1 MGLETLKQVHLSIL
15 LAITLPLY
23 VYCPHAPPSLHI
35 IHLHTGHYGTG
46 VLSYYIFLRWLMYL
60 NLILFLMWTSFVIIP
75 QAVWRSSAEGQLA
88 YEIAS
93 APRRTCVLQDFNASL
108 GAVFCPRNVTVF
120 NATTCATP
128 TRSTFVS
135 SECFQDGS
143 VLREGDTV
151 VEVAREC
158 NAANATGS
166 LPTEW
171 VLCLEVQPALN
182 IGEYI
187 LWFISGEGFFNSTEL
202 FIGIYTNATIG
213 LASSFINGETDV
225 LWYNMPLA
233 YLFTGGAVYII
244 SLLAI
249 VFRYVCV
256 LCILCVYAIKPC
268 VSMLCVDVCMYV
280 VYIVR

>member
-1 MGLETLKQVHLSIL
+1 MFS
-15 LAITLPLY
+15 
-23 VYCPHAPPSLHI
+23 
-35 IHLHTGHYGTG
+35 
-46 VLSYYIFLRWLMYL
+46 
-60 NLILFLMWTSFVIIP
+60 
-75 QAVWRSSAEGQLA
+75 
-88 YEIAS
+88 
-93 APRRTCVLQDFNASL
+93 
-108 GAVFCPRNVTVF
+108 
-120 NATTCATP
+120 ATTCDTP
-128 TRSTFVS
+128 RSTFVS

-249 VFRYVCV
+249 VFRVCMRAVYFVCV
-256 LCILCVYAIKPC
+256 RNQTMCEHAMCR
-268 VSMLCVDVCMYV
+268 CMYV
-280 VYIVR
+280 CSIYSTVGRSISDLK

>member
-1 MGLETLKQVHLSIL
+1 
-15 LAITLPLY
+15 
-23 VYCPHAPPSLHI
+23 
-35 IHLHTGHYGTG
+35 
-46 VLSYYIFLRWLMYL
+46 MYL
-60 NLILFLMWTSFVIIP
+60 NLILFLLWTSFVIIP

-88 YEIAS
+88 YQIAS
-93 APRRTCVLQDFNASL
+93 APRRTCVLQDVSASL
-108 GAVFCPRNVTVF
+108 GAAFCPRNETVF
-120 NATTCATP
+120 SATTCGTP
-128 TRSTFVS
+128 RSTFVS

-143 VLREGDTV
+143 VLREGGTV

-158 NAANATGS
+158 NAANATS
-166 LPTEW
+166 ATEW

-213 LASSFINGETDV
+213 LASSFINGETNV

-249 VFRYVCV
+249 VFRYVC
-256 LCILCVYAIKPC
+256 CVCC
-268 VSMLCVDVCMYV
+268 VCP
-280 VYIVR
+280 

>member
-1 MGLETLKQVHLSIL
+1 
-15 LAITLPLY
+15 
-23 VYCPHAPPSLHI
+23 
-35 IHLHTGHYGTG
+35 
-46 VLSYYIFLRWLMYL
+46 MYL
-60 NLILFLMWTSFVIIP
+60 NLILFLLWTSFVIIP

-88 YEIAS
+88 YQIAS
-93 APRRTCVLQDFNASL
+93 APRRTCVLQDVSAPL
-108 GAVFCPRNVTVF
+108 GAAFCPRNETVF
-120 NATTCATP
+120 SATMCGTP
-128 TRSTFVS
+128 RSTFVS

-143 VLREGDTV
+143 VLREGGTV

-158 NAANATGS
+158 NAANATS
-166 LPTEW
+166 ATEW

-213 LASSFINGETDV
+213 LASSFINGETNV

-249 VFRYVCV
+249 VFRYVC
-256 LCILCVYAIKPC
+256 CVCC
-268 VSMLCVDVCMYV
+268 VCT
-280 VYIVR
+280 